1 VRGAWI
7 EARLRALGL
16 HRPELRAWAAYDW
29 ANSAFAVMAAA
40 TFPVFYARVAAAGL
54 PPHVA
59 TSRFAFTAS
68 AALAVV
74 AVALPVLGA
83 AADVLA
89 VRKRLLAAFVAV
101 GAAATA
107 GLWFVDA
114 GGWAAASLLFA
125 LANVGW
131 SGSLVFYDS
140 LLPHVAR
147 EDEVDRVSAAGYAL
161 GYLGG
166 GLLLA
171 LNLAWVLAPAAFGLP
186 DAAAAL
192 RLGFVSVGAWWILF
206 SLPLLRRVREPRGAR
221 GAPGGRGP
229 GGPAGPSPL
238 RAGFARLGETSRE
251 LRRHRQALRFLL
263 AALLYGEGIDT
274 LIRLAAAYGA
284 ELGIGSTHLLGAIL
298 LVQVVGV
305 PCTVL
310 FGALA
315 GRIGAV
321 RAIYL
326 ALAVYVGIAV
336 LGYYM
341 TSAAH
346 FYALA
351 LLVGTVLG
359 GSQAL
364 TRSVYAS
371 LVPKHQSS
379 EFFALS
385 AAAGMVA
392 GIVGPAVFG
401 AVSLAA
407 GTSRTSVLAVAVFF
421 VGGLALLR
429 LVDFGEG
436 RASARAADGIA
447 GPALADA

>member
-1 VRGAWI
+1 
-7 EARLRALGL
+7 
-16 HRPELRAWAAYDW
+16 
-29 ANSAFAVMAAA
+29 M
-40 TFPVFYARVAAAGL
+40 
-54 PPHVA
+54 
-59 TSRFAFTAS
+59 
-68 AALAVV
+68 
-74 AVALPVLGA
+74 
-83 AADVLA
+83 
-89 VRKRLLAAFVAV
+89 
-101 GAAATA
+101 
-107 GLWFVDA
+107 
-114 GGWAAASLLFA
+114 
-125 LANVGW
+125 
-131 SGSLVFYDS
+131 
-140 LLPHVAR
+140 
-147 EDEVDRVSAAGYAL
+147 
-161 GYLGG
+161 
-166 GLLLA
+166 
-171 LNLAWVLAPAAFGLP
+171 
-186 DAAAAL
+186 
-192 RLGFVSVGAWWILF
+192 
-206 SLPLLRRVREPRGAR
+206 
-221 GAPGGRGP
+221 
-229 GGPAGPSPL
+229 
-238 RAGFARLGETSRE
+238 
-251 LRRHRQALRFLL
+251 
-263 AALLYGEGIDT
+263 
-274 LIRLAAAYGA
+274 
-284 ELGIGSTHLLGAIL
+284 
-298 LVQVVGV
+298 

-326 ALAVYVGIAV
+326 ALTVFVGIAV
-336 LGYYM
+336 LGYFM

-371 LVPKHQSS
+371 LVPKHQST

-401 AVSLAA
+401 AVALAA

-436 RASARAADGIA
+436 RASARTADGIA

>member
-1 VRGAWI
+1 
-7 EARLRALGL
+7 
-16 HRPELRAWAAYDW
+16 
-29 ANSAFAVMAAA
+29 
-40 TFPVFYARVAAAGL
+40 
-54 PPHVA
+54 
-59 TSRFAFTAS
+59 
-68 AALAVV
+68 
-74 AVALPVLGA
+74 
-83 AADVLA
+83 
-89 VRKRLLAAFVAV
+89 
-101 GAAATA
+101 
-107 GLWFVDA
+107 
-114 GGWAAASLLFA
+114 
-125 LANVGW
+125 
-131 SGSLVFYDS
+131 
-140 LLPHVAR
+140 VAR

-192 RLGFVSVGAWWILF
+192 RLGFVSVGAWWVQF
-206 SLPLLRRVREPRGAR
+206 SLPLLRRVREPRRAR
-221 GAPGGRGP
+221 GGRGP

-321 RAIYL
+321 RAIDL
-326 ALAVYVGIAV
+326 ALVVYVGIAV
-336 LGYYM
+336 LGYFM

-364 TRSVYAS
+364 TRSVYTS

-436 RASARAADGIA
+436 RASAKAADGIA